1 MQFAVYYLDR
11 ADPGDIRKQHRDAH
25 IAYRK
30 GLGHSLLL
38 AGPLLSEAGVPVG
51 SLVLLDAENLAE
63 ATRIANADPYAAA
76 GLFERVAVHN
86 YKVMAMNL
94 PAIH

>member
-1 MQFAVYYLDR
+1 MPFAVYYMDR
-11 ADPGDIRKQHRDAH
+11 TDPGDIRKQHRDAH

-30 GLGHSLLL
+30 TLGHSLLL

-51 SLVLLDAENLAE
+51 SLVLLDVADLAE

-86 YKVMAMNL
+86 YKIMVANL
-94 PAIH
+94 PTPH